1 MHKQR
6 VSAPTRRKMKLLLLN
21 GNVRCLFVLK
31 WKYVTSLNNFAAF
44 LSRELHNMK
53 TSGKEGILKTK
64 IISFWILY
72 VVE

>member
-6 VSAPTRRKMKLLLLN
+6 VSAPTRMKMKLLLLN
-21 GNVRCLFVLK
+21 SNVRCLFVLK

-53 TSGKEGILKTK
+53 MSGKEEILKTK
-64 IISFWILY
+64 LSAFQFY
-72 VVE
+72 M